1 VRFCPGIIKHVVEAE
16 QGEDARISSC
26 MFHQFSFKVY
36 LSSNMFQPPIF
47 AIERA
52 RGSRYFFHSIF
63 KHVEQNLFYKQVHWP
78 FFFSGD
84 GFDSPKTGAPGK
96 PSGQSADPSGAPSLE
111 ATGWTIWM
119 ATLLLTTRLPSK
131 CHTNEHIIYNGEGD
145 GERDIVIIYIYWYFY
160 ITYMYNHI
168 YILYIILYII
178 CVYLFHVYCIY

>member
-1 VRFCPGIIKHVVEAE
+1 MRFCPGIIKHVVEAE

-52 RGSRYFFHSIF
+52 RGSRYFVHSIF
-63 KHVEQNLFYKQVHWP
+63 KHVEQNLFYKQVHRP
-78 FFFSGD
+78 FFFRWWFWLPQNWCTWQAQWAISR
-84 GFDSPKTGAPGK
+84 
-96 PSGQSADPSGAPSLE
+96 PSGAPSLE

-145 GERDIVIIYIYWYFY
+145 GERDIVIIYILIFL
-160 ITYMYNHI
+160 YNI
-168 YILYIILYII
+168 
-178 CVYLFHVYCIY
+178 HV